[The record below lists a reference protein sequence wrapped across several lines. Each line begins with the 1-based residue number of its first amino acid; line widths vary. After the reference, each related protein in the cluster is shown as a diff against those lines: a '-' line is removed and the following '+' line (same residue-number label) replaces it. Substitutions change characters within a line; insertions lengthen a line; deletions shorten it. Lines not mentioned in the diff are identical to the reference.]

1 MKHLINSCKA
11 ILTLIAS
18 TIVFISVA
26 QNPNLNY
33 NKFKQLKEEMATP
46 NVYRTAGGAPGH
58 AYYQNEAD
66 YVMNLTLN
74 DQQQKITGTE
84 TIIYHNNSQDKLEYL
99 WLQLDQNKR
108 AQSSDSYKIQT
119 GGIKSLNTR
128 SIKNMEPEFEG
139 GFNITSVTK
148 KDGSKQAYTIHKT
161 MMRINLDKPLLPGT
175 NFTFNVDWWYNINNR
190 MEIGGRSGL
199 SLIHI

>member
-1 MKHLINSCKA
+1 MKNLINSCKA

-18 TIVFISVA
+18 IIVFISTA

-46 NVYRTAGGAPGH
+46 NVYRTASGAPGH

-74 DQQQKITGTE
+74 DQQQKLTGSE
-84 TIIYHNNSQDKLEYL
+84 TITYHNNSQDKLEYL

-108 AQSSDSYKIQT
+108 AQSYVPRVPIATKYK
-119 GGIKSLNTR
+119 
-128 SIKNMEPEFEG
+128 PEVS
-139 GFNITSVTK
+139 N
-148 KDGSKQAYTIHKT
+148 H
-161 MMRINLDKPLLPGT
+161 
-175 NFTFNVDWWYNINNR
+175 
-190 MEIGGRSGL
+190 
-199 SLIHI
+199 